1 MTSRPRRDDVRA
13 AILDAALKR
22 FSGHGYEQTSLA
34 AVAADAGFTKGAIY
48 SNFGGKPELFAAVAG
63 ELVAATGTDLVWR
76 AMEARNTGSAATGT
90 VAVAMASA
98 IVEVAPMQ
106 LALAEFR
113 RLATQDETIRATYG
127 AMRDGQRRTLAE
139 RLAGA
144 GLVPAT
150 EAPVVAVMLLALV
163 NQLCL
168 EHAADPGTTPE
179 SLIRQTLTRSLEGL
193 L

>member
-13 AILDAALKR
+13 AILDSALKR
-22 FSGHGYEQTSLA
+22 FSSHGYELTSLA

-48 SNFGGKPELFAAVAG
+48 SNFGGKPELFAAVSG
-63 ELVAATGTDLVWR
+63 ELVAATGSDLVWR
-76 AMEARNTGSAATGT
+76 AMDARNTGPGAKDTIAA
-90 VAVAMASA
+90 AMASA

-113 RLATQDETIRATYG
+113 RLATKDETVRATYG
-127 AMRDGQRRTLAE
+127 AMRDRQRRALADRLAE
-139 RLAGA
+139 A
-144 GLVPAT
+144 GLVAAT
-150 EAPVVAVMLLALV
+150 EALVVAVMLLALV

-179 SLIRQTLTRSLEGL
+179 SLIRQTLTRALEGL